1 MNQLAYIKQDDVFT
15 DTQLI
20 SEASGNEHESIV
32 SLLKKYRSDFEE
44 SGALRFSDLK
54 SGNSKGGRPMRVYLL
69 NEEQATLLVTY
80 LDNTPIVRGFKKEL
94 VHQFVA
100 MRRLLLEQQSADWQQ
115 MRITAKGNRLHTT
128 EAIRELVEYAKAQGS
143 KHADMLYTVYSKL
156 IKQMSECTSRDF
168 ASTETLSTI
177 ICLERIITGVIWQE
191 MSRNTHY
198 KAIYQR
204 AKDELT
210 NLVSLWAIPKLTA

>member
-1 MNQLAYIKQDDVFT
+1 MNQLAFIKQNDVFT
-15 DTQLI
+15 NTWVVAQNIGYAHKDITDHI
-20 SEASGNEHESIV
+20 TKHKTRFKKMGNCYAVNVKITT
-32 SLLKKYRSDFEE
+32 
-44 SGALRFSDLK
+44 GA
-54 SGNSKGGRPMRVYLL
+54 GRPVTAYQL
-69 NEEQATLLVTY
+69 NEQQAIFLMTLLDNSDRV
-80 LDNTPIVRGFKKEL
+80 LDFKQALAME
-94 VHQFVA
+94 FVA

-115 MRITAKGNRLHTT
+115 MRLTAKGNRLHTT
-128 EAIRELVEYAKAQGS
+128 EAIKELVEYAKAQGS
-143 KHADMLYTVYSKL
+143 EHAEMLYTVYSKL
-156 IKQMSECTSRDF
+156 IKQMAECTSRDF

-210 NLVSLWAIPKLTA
+210 NLVNLWAIPKLTA